1 MTENSHDE
9 EKNQISV
16 KSNKLIE
23 ISIDSLKSH
32 MIYQ

>member
-1 MTENSHDE
+1 MMS
-9 EKNQISV
+9 EKNQNSV

-23 ISIDSLKSH
+23 ISKDSIKSH